1 MEVLLV
7 LAIGF
12 VCIACLL
19 IGVNVGQAVAKGEEV
34 KLPTNPIQS
43 AKERQTKQEA
53 EFEQNRLNTILQNI
67 DRYDGTSDG
76 QKEVPRG

>member
-1 MEVLLV
+1 MEVLLI

-12 VCIACLL
+12 ICIACFL
-19 IGVNVGQAVAKGEEV
+19 IGVKVGNAVAKGEEI
-34 KLPTNPIQS
+34 KFPINPMLA
-43 AKERQTKQEA
+43 AKERQAKQEA